1 MSNRVHINA
10 PAGIIDIE
18 GEKEFVEGLL
28 GKLFP
33 LFEGVGFG
41 SRPISD
47 GSTSVTEDAGDAS
60 VGPELDAN
68 SPRPRAKTKTSRAPK
83 GQTCAARILELRSSG
98 FFASKK
104 SISEIVSGLADKGF
118 THDASSV
125 SANANS
131 MFKRQKIQ
139 WTKVEGDWAYYWDR
153 GQS

>member
-41 SRPISD
+41 SRPVSD

-60 VGPELDAN
+60 VGPELSAN
-68 SPRPRAKTKTSRAPK
+68 SPRPKAKTKTSRAPK
-83 GQTCAARILELRSSG
+83 GQNCATRILRLRDND
-98 FFASKK
+98 FFKSKR
-104 SISEIVSGLADKGF
+104 SIADIVSGLENIGF
-118 THDASSV
+118 THVARTV
-125 SANANS
+125 SANANT
-131 MFKRQKIQ
+131 MVKGNKIQ
-139 WTKVEGDWAYYWDR
+139 RTKVGGHWAYYWDR
-153 GQS
+153 D